1 MKPRRRITSA
11 EIERALRAADGIV
24 NTTAKKLGVD
34 PSTIRRRLRAEPKL
48 REVRDELVESFVDL
62 AETKLRQ
69 LVRKGNLGAVIFV
82 CKTLGRSR
90 GYVERQEVDMPTVEP
105 IRFYLPKKV
114 PIPDDEVLATYKN
127 IPLADDAGNVV
138 GTIGDAMRVD
148 EEKPDPETPPDGNVH

>member
-24 NTTAKKLGVD
+24 NVAARKLRVE
-34 PSTIRRRLRAEPKL
+34 PSTIRRRLKAEPKL

-90 GYVERQEVDMPTVEP
+90 GYVERQEVDMANVEP

-114 PIPDDEVLATYKN
+114 PIPDDEVLATYKAT
-127 IPLADDAGNVV
+127 PTCDDAGTPT
-138 GTIGDAMRVD
+138 GTMGEIEGKSDPDA
-148 EEKPDPETPPDGNVH
+148 PPDGNVH